1 MAHVDPLA
9 AWLKKL
15 GILTAGSLQQDDARA
30 KVELY
35 AGMLR
40 AEFHPSAFCQRSLAE
55 VASRCRFFP
64 AYGELCGL
72 LRDWE
77 RANRPVHVALPA
89 PVIPD
94 RAEPTEAEKLAVSL
108 TIDRWRE
115 DRAEAGVV
123 EAGGG
128 LAVSRFRLDESLEAK
143 ILRAR
148 DRVSLA
154 QTPERHQ
161 WASECLRDL
170 LARQPGYDGAVREAA
185 GRMRA

>member
-1 MAHVDPLA
+1 MARTDPLT
-9 AWLKKL
+9 AWLQKL
-15 GILTAGSLQQDDARA
+15 GALTAGSLMQDEARA

-40 AEFHPSAFCQRSLAE
+40 AEFDSSAFCQRSLAE
-55 VASRCRFFP
+55 VAARCRFFP
-64 AYGELCGL
+64 AYGELCGM

-77 RANRPVHVALPA
+77 RANRPIHVALPA

-94 RAEPTEAEKLAVSL
+94 LVEPTEAEKLAVSL
-108 TIDRWRE
+108 TIERWRE
-115 DRAEAGVV
+115 DMND
-123 EAGGG
+123 AGGVQADG
-128 LAVSRFRLDESLEAK
+128 CMAVSRFRLEDSLEAK

-148 DRVSLA
+148 DRVSRA

-161 WASECLRDL
+161 WATECLQVL
-170 LARQPGYDGAVREAA
+170 LARQPGHEGVVREAA